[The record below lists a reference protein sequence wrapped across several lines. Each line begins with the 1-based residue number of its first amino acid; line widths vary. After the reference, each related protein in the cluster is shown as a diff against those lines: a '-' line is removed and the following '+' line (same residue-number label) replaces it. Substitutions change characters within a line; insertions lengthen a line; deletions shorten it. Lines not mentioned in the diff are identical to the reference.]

1 MAARS
6 TGLFTREGFNLDA
19 QMQVPENA
27 GGTVE
32 LLGDLSNA
40 KTIRIILINPVIVGD
55 AVITVDFDTLNT
67 VQRVYT
73 STTPYTE
80 PGSNIIIDHI
90 RGALLD
96 GKTQDVAYQVTL
108 NTGGAAVDAV
118 YLELVDRA
126 SR

>member
-6 TGLFTREGFNLDA
+6 SGLFTREGFNLDA

-27 GGTVE
+27 GGGIS
-32 LLGDLSNA
+32 LLGDLSKA
-40 KTIRIILINPVIVGD
+40 KTIRIILINPLITGD
-55 AVITVDFDTLNT
+55 AEITIDFDTANSISRT
-67 VQRVYT
+67 YDVN
-73 STTPYTE
+73 TPYTE

-96 GKTQDVAYQVTL
+96 GKTQDVAYQVIL
-108 NTGGAAVDAV
+108 NTGAASVDAV

>member
-27 GGTVE
+27 GGSVS
-32 LLGDLSNA
+32 LLGDLSKA
-40 KTIRIILINPVIVGD
+40 KTIRIILINPVIIGD
-55 AVITVDFDTLNT
+55 AVITVDFDALDT

-96 GKTQDVAYQVTL
+96 GKTQDVAYQVVL
-108 NTGGAAVDAV
+108 NTGNASVDAV

>member
-19 QMQVPENA
+19 QMQVPQNA

-32 LLGDLSNA
+32 LLGDLSKA
-40 KTIRIILINPVIVGD
+40 KTIRIILINPVITGD
-55 AVITVDFDTLNT
+55 AEITLDFDTANSISRT
-67 VQRVYT
+67 YDV
-73 STTPYTE
+73 STPYTE

-96 GKTQDVAYQVTL
+96 GKTQDVAYQVVL
-108 NTGGAAVDAV
+108 NTGAASVDAV